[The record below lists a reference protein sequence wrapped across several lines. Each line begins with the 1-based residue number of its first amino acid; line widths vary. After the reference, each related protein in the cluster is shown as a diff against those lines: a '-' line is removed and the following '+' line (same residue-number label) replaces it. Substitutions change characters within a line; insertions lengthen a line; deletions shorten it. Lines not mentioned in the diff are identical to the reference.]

1 MRVAARLLSLA
12 KRLIARDTV
21 EGCPI
26 PARSAI
32 HFSVPDMFFG
42 SIRQTSSRYRS
53 IWYTMK
59 LAV

>member
-1 MRVAARLLSLA
+1 MRVAARLLSQA
-12 KRLIARDTV
+12 KRTFTKNAV

-32 HFSVPDMFFG
+32 HFSVPDVFFG
-42 SIRQTSSRYRS
+42 SIRQTSSHYRNT
-53 IWYTMK
+53 WYTMK